1 MMAFHNA
8 SSNWSDCCMN
18 ASAAGTSVRACMI
31 MDIAALAMSIFCR
44 FYVNSWGRAKIEKLE
59 IVSECESSGT
69 IFMYYRTEFFS

>member
-31 MDIAALAMSIFCR
+31 MGSMSI
-44 FYVNSWGRAKIEKLE
+44 VGVEPK
-59 IVSECESSGT
+59 
-69 IFMYYRTEFFS
+69 